1 VSSAKSGAGRAVLAI
16 LLAGVWVN
24 LCEFARNQ
32 LLLLPLWQAHYQGMG
47 LTFPAKPLNAAVW
60 VAWAFVMAAM
70 ILVISR
76 RFGLWATFVIGWV
89 ASFVMMWLAIGNLS
103 VLPFGI
109 LPIAVPFSLVEVFG
123 AAVICRRLA
132 PSSTQ

>member
-1 VSSAKSGAGRAVLAI
+1 ML
-16 LLAGVWVN
+16 
-24 LCEFARNQ
+24 
-32 LLLLPLWQAHYQGMG
+32 
-47 LTFPAKPLNAAVW
+47 
-60 VAWAFVMAAM
+60 
-70 ILVISR
+70 LVISR

-123 AAVICRRLA
+123 AAFICRRLA